1 MRVLARGNPGPISIQ
16 EVTAEAGLAN
26 GTFYNYF
33 RTREE
38 LLEATVVPLTQ
49 RLVQRLNATSAGVGI
64 GDPAR
69 RLALG
74 VRGFIDHAIADPTW
88 ATAMLRMW
96 GSNASLP
103 RRAGVAV
110 LADLRAAQKRRR
122 LRVPDEGAAL
132 DLVQGTVIA
141 SIRSVI
147 EGHAGPDRGPAVAA
161 LLLRAFGMSA
171 READALAN
179 SEMPPLVSESPAD

>member
-1 MRVLARGNPGPISIQ
+1 MRVLARGGTGPISIQ
-16 EVTAEAGLAN
+16 EVTAEAGMAN

-38 LLEATVVPLTQ
+38 LLEATVVPLVQ
-49 RLVQRLNATSAGVGI
+49 RLVGRLNASGGDI
-64 GDPAR
+64 QDPAR

-74 VRGFIDHAIADPTW
+74 VRAFIAQAISDPTW
-88 ATAMLRMW
+88 ASAMLRIW
-96 GSNASLP
+96 GSGTSLP
-103 RRAGVAV
+103 RRAGVGV
-110 LADLRAAQKRRR
+110 LSDLHAAQKKRR
-122 LRVPDEGAAL
+122 LQIPDPAAAL

-147 EGHAGPDRGPAVAA
+147 EGKAGPERGPAIAA

-171 READALAN
+171 READTLAHAN
-179 SEMPPLVSESPAD
+179 MPELMPMESVET